1 MLPGSARTPRRC
13 RDFFAMEEPLSLVKK
28 GGTAAGQTRFSS
40 KRRAG
45 VTIGMEKI
53 LDIQGGMG

>member
-13 RDFFAMEEPLSLVKK
+13 RDFFAMEELLSLVKK
-28 GGTAAGQTRFSS
+28 GETAAGLTRFSS

-45 VTIGMEKI
+45 VPARMEKI
-53 LDIQGGMG
+53 LDMQRGMG